1 MNPHEI
7 VETALSQR
15 TVDAMTVICS
25 EHSQTNLRWAANT
38 LTTNGVMRSRDITV
52 VAIHGNGSG
61 RATGVMSASVA
72 DSADVAAIVAR
83 AEAAART
90 ADAAPDALDLVDGD
104 ASDDFAQ
111 APAETS
117 PEVFSRFAPELGD
130 WFGRARGDSIEL
142 FGFAEH
148 DITTTYV
155 GNSQGLRLRHS
166 QPTGR
171 IEITGKSHGRTR
183 STWAGR
189 STRDFQDVDVLNLD
203 EQIRTRLGWAE
214 RSLTLDPGR
223 YEVLLPPSAVA
234 DLMVYLYW
242 SSAAR
247 DAADGRTVFSRPGGG
262 TRVGDR
268 LTESPVT
275 LLSDP
280 AYPAMECAPFVV
292 AHASGSTESV
302 FDNGLALDRTAWIDG
317 GELAA
322 LGQTRHSA
330 GLTGLPLTPMIDN
343 LALEVA
349 GSTATTDQLIGST
362 ERGLL
367 LTTLWYIR
375 EVDPQTLLLTG
386 LTRDGVY
393 LVEDGEVVGAVN
405 NFRFNESPVDLLS
418 RVTEATPTE
427 VSLPREWSDF
437 FTRVAMPTIRV
448 ADFNMSTVSQ
458 AS

>member
-1 MNPHEI
+1 MNPDQI
-7 VETALSQR
+7 VEEALSQR
-15 TVDAMTVICS
+15 TVDAMTVICA

-52 VAIHGNGSG
+52 IAVHGSG
-61 RATGVMSASVA
+61 SGQAAGVMSASVA
-72 DSADVAAIVAR
+72 DSADVATVVSR
-83 AEAAART
+83 AEAAARS
-90 ADAAPDALDLVDGD
+90 ADPSPDAQELVEGAAGD
-104 ASDDFAQ
+104 SFGD

-117 PEVFSRFAPELGD
+117 PGVFASFAPELGD
-130 WFGRARGDSIEL
+130 WFARAGAMSIEL

-148 DITTTYV
+148 DVTTTYV
-155 GNSQGLRLRHS
+155 GNSRGLRLRHS

-171 IEITGKSHGRTR
+171 LEITGKSNGRSRT
-183 STWAGR
+183 TWAGR
-189 STRDFQDVDVLNLD
+189 STRDFTDIDVTGLD
-203 EQIRTRLGWAE
+203 EQIQTRLGWAE
-214 RSLTLDPGR
+214 RTLSLDPGR

-247 DAADGRTVFSRPGGG
+247 DASDGRTVFSKPGGG

-280 AYPAMECAPFVV
+280 TYGGMECSPFVV
-292 AHASGSTESV
+292 AHSSGSTESV
-302 FDNGLALDRTAWIDG
+302 FDNGLPLGRTAWVDG

-322 LGQTRHSA
+322 LVQTRHSA
-330 GLTGLPLTPMIDN
+330 GMTGLPVTSMIDN

-349 GSTATTDQLIGST
+349 GSTATSEQLIGST

-393 LVEDGEVVGAVN
+393 LVEGGEVVGAVN

-418 RVTEATPTE
+418 RVTDATPTE

-437 FTRVAMPTIRV
+437 FTRVAMPTLRV